1 MNAMK
6 TIVTELTRLYKNRG
20 GEAEIKENATTVDIL
35 ALLYELEGGEEE
47 IPAGATSADIIGM
60 IADVFEP
67 EVEEELN
74 VIEPTTSETEV
85 VSVTPGGDTQ
95 VPSNENP

>member
-1 MNAMK
+1 MK
-6 TIVTELTRLYKNRG
+6 TIVTELTRLYRNRG
-20 GEAEIKENATTVDIL
+20 GEVEIKENATAVDIL

-67 EVEEELN
+67 EPEEEQAVVVDP
-74 VIEPTTSETEV
+74 VIENGSTEI
-85 VSVTPGGDTQ
+85 TPGGDTQ
-95 VPSNENP
+95 VPEGNT

>member
-1 MNAMK
+1 MK
-6 TIVTELTRLYKNRG
+6 TIVTELTRLYTNRG
-20 GEAEIKENATTVDIL
+20 GEAEIKENATAVDIL

-67 EVEEELN
+67 EPEEEQAVVVVDPVVEN
-74 VIEPTTSETEV
+74 GSTEIA
-85 VSVTPGGDTQ
+85 PGGDTQ
-95 VPSNENP
+95 VPEGNT

>member
-1 MNAMK
+1 MK
-6 TIVTELTRLYKNRG
+6 TIVTELTRLYKNRDG
-20 GEAEIKENATTVDIL
+20 QEEIKENATAVDIL

-67 EVEEELN
+67 EPEPQEEQPVVVDPIVETGSAE
-74 VIEPTTSETEV
+74 I
-85 VSVTPGGDTQ
+85 TPGGDTQ
-95 VPSNENP
+95 VPEGNT

>member
-1 MNAMK
+1 MK
-6 TIVTELTRLYKNRG
+6 TIVTELTRLYTHRG
-20 GEAEIKENATTVDIL
+20 GEAEIKENATAVDIL

-67 EVEEELN
+67 ETETQEEQPVVVDSVVETGSAE
-74 VIEPTTSETEV
+74 I
-85 VSVTPGGDTQ
+85 TPGGDTQ
-95 VPSNENP
+95 IPEGNT